1 MKRRLILLGTA
12 LVLGTVLTGC
22 RRDMAPMLPTE
33 TVPPLATVPT
43 TRSREETKYLPGPEP
58 EVPTVT
64 ARDQALPD
72 YTIEDGNGPIPAQ
85 PMPRDF

>member
-12 LVLGTVLTGC
+12 LVLGAVLTGC
-22 RRDMAPMLPTE
+22 RRDMPPMVTTE

-43 TRSREETKYLPGPEP
+43 TRPREETTFLPRPEP

-64 ARDQALPD
+64 AQDQALPEN
-72 YTIEDGNGPIPAQ
+72 TIEDGNGPIPAQ
-85 PMPRDF
+85 PTPKEF